1 MLQKLDKNV
10 VTLSAKAVVRKLLSR
25 LAAEAVVRLSKN
37 SCNGCNLRGVI
48 VGRDEVVVFV
58 S

>member
-1 MLQKLDKNV
+1 ML
-10 VTLSAKAVVRKLLSR
+10 SLLS
-25 LAAEAVVRLSKN
+25 AEAVVRLSKN